1 MAKNSNPYG
10 KPTSATAS
18 NAAPSSKP
26 ATYAVSKRLTTSED
40 EWLRQ
45 QKKQANETFRQSK
58 SSASVHP
65 TRHQAIEAARK
76 QGGEVVLHHS
86 DGRIVSHKP
95 KNQS

>member
-45 QKKQANETFRQSK
+45 QKKLVNETYRQSK
-58 SSASVHP
+58 STADAP
-65 TRHQAIEAARK
+65 L
-76 QGGEVVLHHS
+76 EVNDLS
-86 DGRIVSHKP
+86 QKEKAKDQEFS
-95 KNQS
+95 S